1 MRCYLLLHKADVI
14 AEDSYQVHERSV
26 DGDFLLLELKE
37 LLKRHRGLKVILM
50 SATINHETFVKYFD
64 GAPLVT
70 IPGFAH
76 PVTDRLVFCT

>member
-1 MRCYLLLHKADVI
+1 M
-14 AEDSYQVHERSV
+14 

-37 LLKRHRGLKVILM
+37 LLAKHKNLKVVLM

-64 GAPLVT
+64 DAPLLT

-76 PVTDRLVFCT
+76 PVTDRSVRFTGMVYRAILMMLSVTGIWRISSL